1 MINFIC
7 DLFTKE
13 NITFVIAVAGFAIS
27 LFNLAHRRKSII
39 ARILKL
45 RCNDEILYSYI
56 AFENHSELP
65 IAITRIALE
74 IDGNFYDATPIPK
87 RIITRTRR
95 IGKEII
101 SRHEEYSTAI
111 PMQLPSLGATTFLVV
126 FEHLPTY
133 PVADPTQ
140 VTLLTGTNRGKALK
154 MSLELPPAW
163 ADPNTTP

>member
-65 IAITRIALE
+65 IAITRIA
-74 IDGNFYDATPIPK
+74 
-87 RIITRTRR
+87 
-95 IGKEII
+95 
-101 SRHEEYSTAI
+101 
-111 PMQLPSLGATTFLVV
+111 
-126 FEHLPTY
+126 
-133 PVADPTQ
+133 
-140 VTLLTGTNRGKALK
+140 
-154 MSLELPPAW
+154 
-163 ADPNTTP
+163 